1 MFQRRFNLQ
10 RNYLL
15 PRVTKKSRAI
25 AIIAAFIFG
34 LIYFIEIT
42 FLEQFHSIFL
52 LIAIIALVYSFR
64 KPQDTKRNNLPMSF
78 DFKKFALI
86 RWPGLVPGGCGP
98 VCLSRLLQPLLG
110 GRLVLQR
117 RFQKPGIS

>member
-1 MFQRRFNLQ
+1 MKEAIILILVIVGAFVLIGWLSHLFQRRFNLK
-10 RNYLL
+10 NSPFF
-15 PRVTKKSRAI
+15 PRVTRRSRAI

-64 KPQDTKRNNLPMSF
+64 KPQDMEEK
-78 DFKKFALI
+78 
-86 RWPGLVPGGCGP
+86 
-98 VCLSRLLQPLLG
+98 
-110 GRLVLQR
+110 
-117 RFQKPGIS
+117 

>member
-1 MFQRRFNLQ
+1 MKEAIILILIIVGAFALVGWLSVLYQRRFNLK
-10 RNYLL
+10 NSPLM

-25 AIIAAFIFG
+25 AIIFAFIFG

-64 KPQDTKRNNLPMSF
+64 KPQDGER
-78 DFKKFALI
+78 
-86 RWPGLVPGGCGP
+86 
-98 VCLSRLLQPLLG
+98 
-110 GRLVLQR
+110 
-117 RFQKPGIS
+117 

>member
-1 MFQRRFNLQ
+1 MKDYLILILIIVGAFALVSWLSVLYQRRFNLKGSPF
-10 RNYLL
+10 L

-64 KPQDTKRNNLPMSF
+64 KPQDDMEEK
-78 DFKKFALI
+78 
-86 RWPGLVPGGCGP
+86 
-98 VCLSRLLQPLLG
+98 
-110 GRLVLQR
+110 
-117 RFQKPGIS
+117 

>member
-1 MFQRRFNLQ
+1 MKEAIILILIIVGAFVLVGWLSVLYQRRFNLKGSPFF
-10 RNYLL
+10 

-64 KPQDTKRNNLPMSF
+64 KPQDTEEK
-78 DFKKFALI
+78 
-86 RWPGLVPGGCGP
+86 
-98 VCLSRLLQPLLG
+98 
-110 GRLVLQR
+110 
-117 RFQKPGIS
+117 